1 MGDLALELAQLSTEY
16 PIALL
21 PVRLETRFVASPPS
35 LKIRIYPDEIVA
47 DGHRRQLT
55 TDEWTDAVQYWTD
68 GWAPAAEYGAWQALT
83 SRYPAERAAWLV
95 ERATP
100 TNLAARPAEA
110 PVFPAPDLKDDLL
123 PEVTAAA
130 LPRSWLVI
138 AYRGGVEQHR
148 VTSAD
153 VAEPVHLSFA
163 PTVAAGDP
171 TLVTRDGLTIER
183 ELLWTID
190 YDEAVAIGMAVTM
203 PLTSADL
210 TAGFDRVIVVGVRT
224 QTSAADGATL
234 VTDLLDAHRYTR
246 GVALVPQGTPT
257 NNTAAAPAGYP
268 TPGDTEA
275 RFALERAKASITP
288 GTDGVAVAAALG
300 VPATALARVA
310 GQDRTEQAGAAAMN
324 LALWPCT
331 LGYFLGQLMAPHV
344 TDEQIAAART
354 HFHEFVRGRGPLP
367 VVRVGRVPYGLLP
380 VTSSARWQ
388 AAAHPIE
395 TGLATLLKGWRTQF
409 LARAATVPRVG
420 ATADP
425 DEDLLGVLTRDARS
439 REVRTREVYGP
450 AFVANLFLLLGVD
463 GSGAAAAR
471 LTLIAQAL
479 AEAGLTGLSP
489 RVAELT
495 LGDRALRIGRNWVV
509 DGAVSET
516 AALAPNYIDWVRTAE
531 LIDLRRAGAPSNPA
545 FDNPLLFHLLRQATL
560 VESARVGVDVAVG
573 AGLAD
578 AVERVERELHRIGPG
593 TEARPTSWERLD
605 APVSGVTGGQTLAAW
620 LGDPLSTGEIRQ
632 TLREHRAALATLATV
647 PTAELSRLFI
657 ETLDVCSHR
666 VDAWLT
672 SLATRR
678 LATMRGAHATGV
690 YVGAYGWVEELRPR
704 TAPRPGT
711 AGGFI
716 HAPSAAHATTAAVLR
731 NAHLTRVGAQRDL
744 AAVDLSSRRVR
755 GALELLDAVR
765 QGVPLAAV
773 LGFRVERGLH
783 DAQLDRYIAPLRAAF
798 PLGNDP
804 ALPVTG
810 GERIAA
816 RNVVDGLALRT
827 ALGGQTTEATIP
839 WASLPP
845 VDVADRKDLT
855 PVLAALEHDVDAVA
869 DLLLAETVHQTV
881 QGKTER
887 AAGTLAA
894 LAGGGAVPEPE
905 VVSTPRR
912 GASVTHRAAIVL
924 GAPGSDPAMATW
936 TATVRTAA
944 EPRLASWAALRLG
957 DASAVQARVTYP
969 APTEADPAARG
980 SAVVT
985 LAQLGIGPLDALAMA
1000 RRTGA
1005 DGSGELDRRLR
1016 GHAATALGQV
1026 DGVEIEHA
1034 RVGGEV
1040 TFLELVEVASS
1051 LNQVLDQA
1059 RPLAPADVAA
1069 AGDKVGDI
1077 DFAELASRAD
1087 AATGALTAARTSL
1100 ADALAAAAAD
1110 DAPSSAALRS
1120 ALWPAAAFGVAEALP
1135 RQLDDGI
1142 ASERAALRD
1151 AAVAALATIDRRL
1164 AEAAAAAIGDARLRA
1179 LFGGTLVVLPTF
1191 APVNQPELEQ
1201 AVAYGP
1207 TLVPDPVGV
1216 RRWFVGAAAVRPRLA
1231 AWRLATLA
1239 SEALSAART
1248 ALVPAQ
1254 VPHRVGAPWAG
1265 GTFDLASTARPRPG
1279 TVSLVMDRQLAFG
1292 PTIPWAGLLV
1302 DEWSEVI
1309 PSEVQET
1316 SIALHHD
1323 APGAEAAQCV
1333 LLAVPP
1339 NPKGAWDLP
1348 SLEAIVNETLEL
1360 AKIRAVD
1367 NEALGPLGLLAPT
1380 TFLAA
1385 NLADDTM
1392 TADLAALTIGEA
1404 TVLAAE

>member
-21 PVRLETRFVASPPS
+21 PVRLETRFVTSPPS

-47 DGHRRQLT
+47 SGHRRQLT
-55 TDEWTDAVQYWTD
+55 TGEWTDAVTYWQD
-68 GWAPAAEYGAWQALT
+68 GWDPATEYRAWQALT

-95 ERATP
+95 EQATP

-110 PVFPAPDLKDDLL
+110 PEFPAPELKDDLL

-138 AYRGGVEQHR
+138 AYRGGAEVHR

-153 VAEPVHLSFA
+153 VVEPVHLSFA
-163 PTVAAGDP
+163 PTVAEGDP
-171 TLVTRDGLTIER
+171 SLVTRDGLTIER

-190 YDEAVAIGMAVTM
+190 YDEAVAIGMAVTL
-203 PLTSADL
+203 PLTSIDL
-210 TAGFDRVIVVGVRT
+210 AAGFDRVVVVGVRT
-224 QTSAADGATL
+224 QTTAADGATL

-257 NNTAAAPAGYP
+257 NNTAAEPAGYP
-268 TPGDTEA
+268 TRGDTEA
-275 RFALERAKASITP
+275 RFALERAKAP
-288 GTDGVAVAAALG
+288 VLPDTDGVAVAVALG
-300 VPATALARVA
+300 IPATSLARVA
-310 GQDRTEQAGAAAMN
+310 GHERTEQADAAAMN

-344 TDEQIAAART
+344 TADQIAAART
-354 HFHEFVRGRGPLP
+354 HFRDFVRGRGPLP
-367 VVRVGRVPYGLLP
+367 VLRVGRVPYGLLP

-388 AAAHPIE
+388 AAADPIE
-395 TGLATLLKGWRTQF
+395 TGLATLLRGWRAQF
-409 LARAATVPRVG
+409 LSRAGTVPRVG

-425 DEDLLGVLTRDARS
+425 DEDLVGVLTRDARS
-439 REVRTREVYGP
+439 REVRTREIYGP
-450 AFVANLFLLLGVD
+450 AFVANLFLLLGID
-463 GSGAAAAR
+463 GSSPTGAR

-516 AALAPNYIDWVRTAE
+516 APLASNYIDWVRTAE
-531 LIDLRRAGAPSNPA
+531 LIDLRRSGAPSNPA

-560 VESARVGVDVAVG
+560 VESARVGVDVAVA

-578 AVERVERELHRIGPG
+578 AVDRVERELHRIGPG
-593 TEARPTSWERLD
+593 TETRLTPWERLD

-620 LGDPLSTGEIRQ
+620 LGDRLSTDETRR

-657 ETLDVCSHR
+657 ETLDLCSHR

-678 LATMRGAHATGV
+678 LATMRRAHAAGL
-690 YVGAYGWVEELRPR
+690 YVGAYGWVEDLRPR
-704 TAPRPGT
+704 TTPRPGT

-731 NAHLTRVGAQRDL
+731 NAHLTRTGPQRDQV
-744 AAVDLSSRRVR
+744 AVDLSSRRVR

-765 QGVPLAAV
+765 QGVPLAAI

-783 DAQLDRYIAPLRAAF
+783 DVQLDRYIAPLRAAF

-804 ALPVTG
+804 AVAVTS

-816 RNVVDGLALRT
+816 RTVVDGLALRT
-827 ALGGQTTEATIP
+827 ALEGQTTETLIP

-845 VDVADRKDLT
+845 IAVIDRKALT

-881 QGKTER
+881 QGKIER

-912 GASVTHRAAIVL
+912 GTSVTHRAAIVL

-936 TATVRTAA
+936 TETPRTRA
-944 EPRLASWAALRLG
+944 EPRLAIWAALRLG
-957 DASAVQARVTYP
+957 AASAVQARVTYP
-969 APTEADPAARG
+969 APTEADPDARG
-980 SAVVT
+980 TAIVT
-985 LAQLGIGPLDALAMA
+985 LAQLGLGPLDALAMA

-1005 DGSGELDRRLR
+1005 DGSGDLDSRLR
-1016 GHAATALGQV
+1016 GHVAASLGHV
-1026 DGVEIEHA
+1026 DGVAIDHA

-1040 TFLELVEVASS
+1040 TFLDVVEVASS
-1051 LNQVLDQA
+1051 LNQMIDQA
-1059 RPLAPADVAA
+1059 RTLAPADVAA
-1069 AGDKVGDI
+1069 AGDEVGAI
-1077 DFAELASRAD
+1077 DVAELATRATTATD
-1087 AATGALTAARTSL
+1087 ALAAARTSL
-1100 ADALAAAAAD
+1100 ASALTTSAAD
-1110 DAPSSAALRS
+1110 DAPSSAALRA
-1120 ALWPAAAFGVAEALP
+1120 ALWQVVAFGVAEAVP
-1135 RQLDDGI
+1135 AQFDDRI
-1142 ASERAALRD
+1142 PSQRAALR
-1151 AAVAALATIDRRL
+1151 AATGAALATIDHRL
-1164 AEAAAAAIGDARLRA
+1164 AEAETAASGEARLHA
-1179 LFGGTLVVLPTF
+1179 LFGGTLMVLPTF
-1191 APVNQPELEQ
+1191 APVNRPELEQ
-1201 AVAYGP
+1201 AVAHGA

-1239 SEALSAART
+1239 SEALSAWKTVLA
-1248 ALVPAQ
+1248 PAQ
-1254 VPHRVGAPWAG
+1254 VPHRLGAPWAG
-1265 GTFDLASTARPRPG
+1265 GTFDLASTVRPRAG

-1292 PTIPWAGLLV
+1292 PTTTWAGLLV

-1309 PSEVQET
+1309 PTAVHDT
-1316 SIALHHD
+1316 SIAIHHD

-1367 NEALGPLGLLAPT
+1367 SEALGPLGLLAPT